1 MQPYRGHERADFVAA
16 LLHSPAKFPAQKRT
30 FPYPGRMERP
40 PDIRIVSCSMPLL
53 NVFLRF
59 LCGPVQTSSVA
70 VLADRNRCFLCLCG
84 EENATGT
91 MRVFALLCCR
101 ASLHESFVFRKDSE
115 EERNRAEFARK
126 DRRPLPVL
134 CKDSDFS

>member
-1 MQPYRGHERADFVAA
+1 MFFFVFYAGPFRQVR
-16 LLHSPAKFPAQKRT
+16 LRSSPIET
-30 FPYPGRMERP
+30 
-40 PDIRIVSCSMPLL
+40 V
-53 NVFLRF
+53 V
-59 LCGPVQTSSVA
+59 
-70 VLADRNRCFLCLCG
+70 FLCLCG

-126 DRRPLPVL
+126 DRRPPPCPLQR
-134 CKDSDFS
+134 